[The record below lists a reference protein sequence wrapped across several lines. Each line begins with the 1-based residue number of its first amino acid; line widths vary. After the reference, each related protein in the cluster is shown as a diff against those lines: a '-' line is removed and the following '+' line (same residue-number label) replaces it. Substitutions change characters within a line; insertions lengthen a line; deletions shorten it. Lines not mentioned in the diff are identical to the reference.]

1 MPTPPSPRTAGSGS
15 HPSGQGRRQCAKV
28 TRRPLP
34 DPSAVE
40 LRSVPTTAPPYDD
53 ELLPPPA
60 STPTSRPDP
69 DHLLTTSQPIPAAR
83 HSPHGRHSPESRH
96 TSDGQR
102 SPTGQP
108 AADRPA
114 FATQF
119 AKVLVESLAGTRPPR
134 QLAAWTTERAK
145 SRIQRIG
152 PLLAAGHPPQLRRVV
167 ACRPAPDVIEM
178 TVIIA
183 VGPRTRALAIRLEHS
198 PPPRTAPGQPPPP
211 GRWICTDI
219 EAA

>member
-1 MPTPPSPRTAGSGS
+1 MPSPPSPRTAGSGS
-15 HPSGQGRRQCAKV
+15 HPSGQGRRQRAKV
-28 TRRPLP
+28 TPRPLP

-53 ELLPPPA
+53 ELLPPP
-60 STPTSRPDP
+60 TSRRDP
-69 DHLLTTSQPIPAAR
+69 DHLPTSQPIPAAR
-83 HSPHGRHSPESRH
+83 HSPHGRHAPESRH
-96 TSDGQR
+96 TPDGQR

-119 AKVLVESLAGTRPPR
+119 ARVLVESLAGARPPR

-145 SRIQRIG
+145 SRIKRMG

-167 ACRPAPDVIEM
+167 AYRPAPDVIEM
-178 TVIIA
+178 TIIIA
-183 VGPRTRALAIRLEHS
+183 VGPRTRALAIRLEHA
-198 PPPRTAPGQPPPP
+198 PPPRTAPGQPPRP
-211 GRWICTDI
+211 GKWICTDI